1 MDVGKIVDVR
11 GKKYITIRD
20 HDAHDKYLGCSN
32 CVFFEHPAC
41 DSIDDC
47 FSVIFRPYGEAQ
59 PEAQPEV
66 QPVSEA
72 SVETTDKTSVT
83 EPPKYTIADFVEAFG
98 VEYIM
103 SSDQIARV
111 SDYLEKKHNADYQLY
126 LELKKR
132 FEK

>member
-20 HDAHDKYLGCSN
+20 HDAHDRYLGCSN
-32 CVFFEHPAC
+32 CAFFEHPAC
-41 DSIDDC
+41 DSIDC
-47 FSVIFRPYGEAQ
+47 FGVIFRPYDEV
-59 PEAQPEV
+59 QPEV

-72 SVETTDKTSVT
+72 SVVTETPATVT

-98 VEYIM
+98 VEYSM

-132 FEK
+132 FG

>member
-1 MDVGKIVDVR
+1 MLVKLSTLG
-11 GKKYITIRD
+11 GKKYIAISE
-20 HDAHDKYLGCSN
+20 HDAHGRYLGCSN

-41 DSIDDC
+41 DSIGDC
-47 FSVIFRPYGEAQ
+47 FRVIFRPYGEV
-59 PEAQPEV
+59 QPEV

-126 LELKKR
+126 LELKKQ
-132 FEK
+132 FG

>member
-1 MDVGKIVDVR
+1 MDVGKIVDVS
-11 GKKYITIRD
+11 GKKYISIHA
-20 HDAHDKYLGCSN
+20 HDASGDQLGCSD
-32 CVFFEHPAC
+32 CSFFFLYAC
-41 DSIDDC
+41 DSIGDC
-47 FSVIFRPYGEAQ
+47 STVIFKPYIEK
-59 PEAQPEV
+59 
-66 QPVSEA
+66 
-72 SVETTDKTSVT
+72 SVVTETPATVTEPPATVTEPPATVT

-132 FEK
+132 FG

>member
-11 GKKYITIRD
+11 GKKYIAISD
-20 HDAHDKYLGCSN
+20 HGTHDQYLGCEQ
-32 CVFFEHPAC
+32 CAFFDHPAC
-41 DSIDDC
+41 DSVGDC
-47 FSVIFRPYGEAQ
+47 FRVIFSPYA
-59 PEAQPEV
+59 EV

-72 SVETTDKTSVT
+72 SVVT
-83 EPPKYTIADFVEAFG
+83 ETPATVTESPKYTIADFVEAFG

-132 FEK
+132 FG

>member
-1 MDVGKIVDVR
+1 MDVGKIVDVS
-11 GKKYITIRD
+11 GKKYISIHD
-20 HDAHDKYLGCSN
+20 HDASGDYLGCRHCS
-32 CVFFEHPAC
+32 FFEHPAC
-41 DSIDDC
+41 DSVGDC
-47 FSVIFRPYGEAQ
+47 SAVLFEPYIEKSV
-59 PEAQPEV
+59 V
-66 QPVSEA
+66 T
-72 SVETTDKTSVT
+72 ETPATVT

-132 FEK
+132 FV

>member
-1 MDVGKIVDVR
+1 MDVGKIVDVS
-11 GKKYITIRD
+11 GKKYISIHD
-20 HDAHDKYLGCSN
+20 HDASGDYLGCRN
-32 CVFFEHPAC
+32 CSFFEHRAC
-41 DSIDDC
+41 DSVSDC
-47 FSVIFRPYGEAQ
+47 STVIFEPYI
-59 PEAQPEV
+59 
-66 QPVSEA
+66 
-72 SVETTDKTSVT
+72 ETPATVT

-132 FEK
+132 FG

>member
-1 MDVGKIVDVR
+1 MDAGKIVDVN
-11 GKKYITIRD
+11 GKKYITI
-20 HDAHDKYLGCSN
+20 HHCDADGAYLGCRS
-32 CVFFEHPAC
+32 CSFFERREC
-41 DSIDDC
+41 ESIDDC
-47 FSVIFRPYGEAQ
+47 ATVIFEPYIEKS
-59 PEAQPEV
+59 V
-66 QPVSEA
+66 VTA
-72 SVETTDKTSVT
+72 SPATVT

-132 FEK
+132 FG